1 MCKCVLNCNVPISN
15 DVKGNKTMGQISAND
30 SEYWRGKK
38 KTLFDYWS
46 LKTGKIKQV
55 KYLNA
60 TNCLSL
66 SITEYYTE

>member
-1 MCKCVLNCNVPISN
+1 MTQNTEEK
-15 DVKGNKTMGQISAND
+15 
-30 SEYWRGKK
+30 KK

>member
-1 MCKCVLNCNVPISN
+1 MTQN
-15 DVKGNKTMGQISAND
+15 T
-30 SEYWRGKK
+30 EEKK
-38 KTLFDYWS
+38 KKILFDYWS